1 MSGKRQWL
9 TSGKGFAW
17 AREERGNHL
26 PGWVWWR
33 NWGCSLHPDH
43 GESVW
48 SIRPAREDHVR
59 WYGNFQIMVVLPK
72 WMLSSDWKKKAVPR
86 AARLVKL
93 LKVSTDFYPY
103 FQVYLR
109 GVANL
114 TCHLKVLSVLQASAC
129 THTIACQG
137 QYMLWGLS
145 YQYTC
150 PRSNRTKTSRFSCW
164 GVINLTLFFL
174 AYVSSRKKY
183 I

>member
-59 WYGNFQIMVVLPK
+59 WYGNFQIMAVLPK

-129 THTIACQG
+129 T
-137 QYMLWGLS
+137 
-145 YQYTC
+145 YTLPARGNIC
-150 PRSNRTKTSRFSCW
+150 F
-164 GVINLTLFFL
+164 GVSATNTHAPDQTEQKPAGFL
-174 AYVSSRKKY
+174 AGESLIWPSSS
-183 I
+183 